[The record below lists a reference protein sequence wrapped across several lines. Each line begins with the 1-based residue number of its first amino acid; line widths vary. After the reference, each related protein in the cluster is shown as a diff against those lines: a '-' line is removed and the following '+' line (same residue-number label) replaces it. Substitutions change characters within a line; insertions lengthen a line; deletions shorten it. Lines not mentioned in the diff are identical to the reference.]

1 MKIDPTRRYIEYLLL
16 LENMDEESSKRLHDD
31 AISVYGDPWSLA
43 LKDFFAL
50 SNNDLS
56 YIGLDAAH
64 AFNAN
69 VRQFMWKKAF
79 DECAKM
85 VAAIVKKY
93 QVPMTNEAKQASEQC
108 EKMNFIESTLIFVR
122 NYFGLHSFAEAENV
136 SLSDYIVAKKDHFNN
151 AMFKYAL
158 GNIQRQKMTKK

>member
-1 MKIDPTRRYIEYLLL
+1 
-16 LENMDEESSKRLHDD
+16 MDEESSKRLHDD
-31 AISVYGDPWSLA
+31 AIATYGDPWSLA

-50 SNNDLS
+50 SKNDLS
-56 YIGLDAAH
+56 YIGVDVAH
-64 AFNAN
+64 PFNAT

-85 VAAIVKKY
+85 VAAIVQKY
-93 QVPMTNEAKQASEQC
+93 QVPMSPEAKQASEQC

-122 NYFGLHSFAEAENV
+122 NYFGLHSFAEAENIPV
-136 SLSDYIVAKKDHFNN
+136 SDYIVAKKDHFNN